1 MSGVLPVARWRNPF
15 VAALVVAALQ
25 TAVLG
30 YMIES
35 RASILRNGKD
45 VLLRSAPVDPRDLL
59 RGEYVILTYD
69 ISRISPDIVTGGLP
83 EGAAKAE
90 LFVRLKQQPDGFWGP
105 VEASFSPLAQ
115 TRDSIVIRSLP
126 FSYYPS
132 PGAPPPTLYPNFG
145 IERYYVPEGEGRVL
159 ETARS
164 AHALSVNVSVGTDGR
179 AQIRQV
185 SIDGAKVYEEPI
197 Y

>member
-1 MSGVLPVARWRNPF
+1 MSGALPVARWRNPF
-15 VAALVVAALQ
+15 VAALVVALLQ
-25 TAVLG
+25 SAVLG

-45 VLLRSAPVDPRDLL
+45 VLLRSAPIDPRDLL
-59 RGEYVILTYD
+59 RGEYVILSYD
-69 ISRISPDIVTGGLP
+69 ISRISPDIIMGGLP
-83 EGAAKAE
+83 ADAAKAQ

-105 VEASFSPLAQ
+105 VEASFSPLAEAA
-115 TRDSIVIRSLP
+115 DSIVIRSLP

-132 PGAPPPTLYPNFG
+132 AGAPPLFPNYG
-145 IERYYVPEGEGRVL
+145 IERYYVPEGEGSVL

-164 AHALSVNVSVGTDGR
+164 AQALSVNVRVDMEGR

-185 SIDGAKVYEEPI
+185 SIDGAPVYEEPM

>member
-1 MSGVLPVARWRNPF
+1 MSGALPVARWRNPF
-15 VAALVVAALQ
+15 VAALVVAVLQ
-25 TAVLG
+25 TAVIG

-45 VLLRSAPVDPRDLL
+45 VLLRSAPIDPRDLL
-59 RGEYVILTYD
+59 RGDYVTLSYD
-69 ISRISPDIVTGGLP
+69 ISRISPDVISGALP
-83 EGAAKAE
+83 EGATKAE

-115 TRDSIVIRSLP
+115 TTDSIVIRSLP

-132 PGAPPPTLYPNFG
+132 SGAPPSTFYPNYG

-159 ETARS
+159 ENARS
-164 AHALSVNVSVGTDGR
+164 AHALSVNVRVDPDGR

-185 SIDGAKVYEEPI
+185 SVDGAPI
-197 Y
+197 YQEPLY

>member
-1 MSGVLPVARWRNPF
+1 MSGAWFVARRRNPF
-15 VAALVVAALQ
+15 VAALVVAVLQ
-25 TAVLG
+25 TVVLG

-45 VLLRSAPVDPRDLL
+45 VHLRSAPIDPRDLL
-59 RGEYVILTYD
+59 RGDYVTLSYD
-69 ISRISPDIVTGGLP
+69 ISRISPDIIAGGLP
-83 EGAAKAE
+83 EEATRAV
-90 LFVRLKQQPDGFWGP
+90 LFVRLKEQPDGFWGP
-105 VEASFSPLAQ
+105 VEASFGPLAQ
-115 TRDSIVIRSLP
+115 ATDSIVIRSLP

-132 PGAPPPTLYPNFG
+132 SGAPPPTFFPNYG

-159 ETARS
+159 ENARS
-164 AHALSVNVSVGTDGR
+164 THALSVNVRVDPDGR

-185 SIDGAKVYEEPI
+185 SIDGAQAYEEPL

>member
-1 MSGVLPVARWRNPF
+1 MSGALPVFRWRNPF
-15 VAALVVAALQ
+15 VAALVVAVLQ

-45 VLLRSAPVDPRDLL
+45 VLLRSAPIDPRDLL
-59 RGEYVILTYD
+59 RGECVTLTYD
-69 ISRISPDIVTGGLP
+69 ISRISPDIIVAGLP
-83 EGAAKAE
+83 DEAVKAE

-105 VEASFSPLAQ
+105 VEASFGPLAQ
-115 TRDSIVIRSLP
+115 TADSIVIRSLP

-132 PGAPPPTLYPNFG
+132 NGAPPPTLYPNFG

-164 AHALSVNVSVGTDGR
+164 AHALSVNVRVDSDGR
-179 AQIRQV
+179 AQVRKV
-185 SIDGAKVYEEPI
+185 SIDGTQVYEEPL

>member
-1 MSGVLPVARWRNPF
+1 MNAVLPGARWRNPL
-15 VAALVVAALQ
+15 VAALAVAALQ

-59 RGEYVILTYD
+59 RGDYVILTYD
-69 ISRISPDIVTGGLP
+69 ISRISPDIVAGGLP
-83 EGAAKAE
+83 EETTRAV
-90 LFVRLKQQPDGFWGP
+90 LFVRLREQADGFWGP
-105 VEASFSPLAQ
+105 VEASFGPLAQ
-115 TRDSIVIRSLP
+115 TTDSVVIRSLP
-126 FSYYPS
+126 FSYYPLL
-132 PGAPPPTLYPNFG
+132 GAPPQTLQPNYG

-159 ETARS
+159 ETARD
-164 AHALSVNVSVGTDGR
+164 AHALSVNVRVNTDGR

-185 SIDGAKVYEEPI
+185 SVNGAQLYVEPL